1 MLCERCLTGTTN
13 LPPAFRSEQGNAYM
27 IKRIINAINA
37 YISSY
42 LYTPKERIRKYG
54 GSVGK
59 GVFIGKDVV
68 VDYDFAFL
76 LEISDGAVISARSII
91 ELHDSCLPNVLGRGE
106 NKVGRIRIGRRAYI
120 GVNSVVLPGVE
131 IGDGAIIGACS
142 LVNRSIP
149 NGQVWGGVP
158 VAYLCTVNELAK
170 KRERISEPGVAN
182 FNWIGELEKRE
193 VDYDKIRAKFI
204 DEVRFFFEDKGG

>member
-1 MLCERCLTGTTN
+1 
-13 LPPAFRSEQGNAYM
+13 M
-27 IKRIINAINA
+27 IKRLINAINA
-37 YISSY
+37 YFSSH

-54 GSVGK
+54 GKVGK

-76 LEISDGAVISARSII
+76 LEIGDGAVISARSII

-106 NKVGRIRIGRRAYI
+106 NKVGRVTIGRRAYI

-158 VAYLCTVNELAK
+158 VTYLCTVNELAK
-170 KRERISEPGVAN
+170 KRKRISEPGVAN
-182 FNWIGELEKRE
+182 FNWIGELEKRD
-193 VDYDKIRAKFI
+193 VDYDKIRARFI
-204 DEVRFFFEDKGG
+204 DEVHLFFEDKRG

>member
-91 ELHDSCLPNVLGRGE
+91 ELHDSAFQMLL
-106 NKVGRIRIGRRAYI
+106 A
-120 GVNSVVLPGVE
+120 VV
-131 IGDGAIIGACS
+131 
-142 LVNRSIP
+142 R
-149 NGQVWGGVP
+149 
-158 VAYLCTVNELAK
+158 TKLAG
-170 KRERISEPGVAN
+170 SE
-182 FNWIGELEKRE
+182 
-193 VDYDKIRAKFI
+193 
-204 DEVRFFFEDKGG
+204 

>member
-1 MLCERCLTGTTN
+1 
-13 LPPAFRSEQGNAYM
+13 M
-27 IKRIINAINA
+27 IKRIINTINA
-37 YISSY
+37 YISSH

-54 GSVGK
+54 GRVGK

-76 LEISDGAVISARSII
+76 LEIGDGAVISARSII
-91 ELHDSCLPNVLGRGE
+91 ELHDSCLPNVLGRGK
-106 NKVGRIRIGRRAYI
+106 NKVGRVTIGRRAYI
-120 GVNSVVLPGVE
+120 GANSVVLPGVE

-142 LVNRSIP
+142 LVNRTIP

-158 VAYLCTVNELAK
+158 AVYLCTVNELVK

-193 VDYDKIRAKFI
+193 VDYDKIRAKLI
-204 DEVRFFFEDKGG
+204 DEVRLFFGDKRG

>member
-1 MLCERCLTGTTN
+1 M
-13 LPPAFRSEQGNAYM
+13 
-27 IKRIINAINA
+27 
-37 YISSY
+37 
-42 LYTPKERIRKYG
+42 
-54 GSVGK
+54 
-59 GVFIGKDVV
+59 
-68 VDYDFAFL
+68 
-76 LEISDGAVISARSII
+76 
-91 ELHDSCLPNVLGRGE
+91 
-106 NKVGRIRIGRRAYI
+106 
-120 GVNSVVLPGVE
+120 NSVVLPGVE